1 LAPQLVKA
9 TSGGIEPQLVRS
21 KLNTTTTGVHTL
33 YALDSGSVGDLKN
46 ALLSYSSDDM
56 EAGK

>member
-1 LAPQLVKA
+1 MKE
-9 TSGGIEPQLVRS
+9 TSGVIEPQLVRS

-33 YALDSGSVGDLKN
+33 YALDSGSVGDLKM
-46 ALLSYSSDDM
+46 LYSSYNSNDM

>member
-1 LAPQLVKA
+1 VKE
-9 TSGGIEPQLVRS
+9 TSGGIEPQLVYS

-46 ALLSYSSDDM
+46 ALL
-56 EAGK
+56 